1 MEPLT
6 NRIDPAYVAR
16 IGRILGELGIPA
28 DYGSGRLLELQPEET
43 DLETARVLTDGR
55 HLRLSRTTVE
65 IATDPTFANKVLRAR
80 IAATLRK
87 SVTHGQQLLDRE
99 RVLKARWDS
108 MRTNALPGAMS
119 AAEGRVLK
127 AFDDWSQTSRV
138 SVNSVKPQWKHPDD
152 DYLTLDC
159 RVDATGN
166 LAAITRFIYEVERD
180 PLALKVDGI
189 ELTAREGE
197 GGQLSLA
204 LQVSGLF
211 LNVTSP

>member
-1 MEPLT
+1 MNLNPQERQKLLV
-6 NRIDPAYVAR
+6 IVAA
-16 IGRILGELGIPA
+16 IGAALLLSDWLIVSPMV
-28 DYGSGRLLELQPEET
+28 SGWKDRSEQI
-43 DLETARVLTDGR
+43 V
-55 HLRLSRTTVE
+55 
-65 IATDPTFANKVLRAR
+65 
-80 IAATLRK
+80 TLRK
-87 SVTHGQQLLDRE
+87 SVVHGQQLLDRE
-99 RVLKARWDS
+99 RVLKARWES

-138 SVNSVKPQWKHPDD
+138 SVNSVKPQWKHADD
-152 DYLTLDC
+152 DYMTLDC

-189 ELTAREGE
+189 ELSAREGD